1 MLDKRLIWFLLI
13 FSQFTFS
20 QIQGKVVDS
29 SGNLVPYVN
38 IWVENEH
45 IGTTSEADGT
55 FKIQAASDKTLVFS
69 AVGFETLKSKITD
82 NGNVVLQ
89 TVAYQL
95 DEVLVSKRR
104 NSLKDNQIYIGK
116 NSKYSKSYYG
126 CSSLPWIVVN
136 YFPNTEKVKEHPFL
150 KEVTFSTMS
159 QVKAKFNLRI
169 FEVNSEG
176 SPGLPLIEENIIVT
190 IDKGRINSVF
200 NLEKFK
206 ITMPENGIFIGV
218 EWLIVDENKYVK
230 SYSEEE
236 ILAIR
241 NQFKNLDVTQQ
252 NRILEMLKT
261 LYEPSFASI
270 ASKNEIITWRYHSG
284 KWDNTPHEKI
294 AIKLTLTN

>member
-1 MLDKRLIWFLLI
+1 MKYLFLFLFSLPI
-13 FSQFTFS
+13 FA
-20 QIQGKVVDS
+20 QIQGKVVDP
-29 SGNLVPYVN
+29 SGNPLPYVN
-38 IWVENEH
+38 IWVENEN

-69 AVGFETLKSKITD
+69 AVGFETLKSKITN
-82 NGNVVLQ
+82 NGNVVLDN
-89 TVAYQL
+89 VVYQL

-136 YFPNTEKVKEHPFL
+136 YFPNTKKVKEHPFL

-176 SPGLPLIEENIIVT
+176 SPGLPLIEENILVT

-241 NQFKNLDVTQQ
+241 KQFKNLDVTQQ
-252 NRILEMLKT
+252 NQILEMLKT

-270 ASKNEIITWRYHSG
+270 ASKNEIINWRYHSG

>member
-116 NSKYSKSYYG
+116 NSKYSTR
-126 CSSLPWIVVN
+126 WV
-136 YFPNTEKVKEHPFL
+136 
-150 KEVTFSTMS
+150 
-159 QVKAKFNLRI
+159 
-169 FEVNSEG
+169 
-176 SPGLPLIEENIIVT
+176 
-190 IDKGRINSVF
+190 
-200 NLEKFK
+200 
-206 ITMPENGIFIGV
+206 
-218 EWLIVDENKYVK
+218 
-230 SYSEEE
+230 
-236 ILAIR
+236 
-241 NQFKNLDVTQQ
+241 
-252 NRILEMLKT
+252 
-261 LYEPSFASI
+261 
-270 ASKNEIITWRYHSG
+270 
-284 KWDNTPHEKI
+284 
-294 AIKLTLTN
+294 